1 MKFKFL
7 ILSALSNVVAHK
19 VRSFLTILGIL
30 IGVAAIIAVMSIGE
44 GAANLVMREIDQMGA
59 NTVSATPGNIESGFI
74 DYFFVDKF
82 NQDDLDAL
90 LKPVNVPNI
99 RTVAPAVMVPSLIS
113 YRGESYSEAIIMG
126 SIADFFTETYNM
138 VPEKGVNFTSVEIN
152 NSERVVII
160 GSKVKEELFGL
171 DEAVGERVMIGG
183 TRFLVVGVYAS
194 RGYIG
199 PLNMDNF
206 VLLPYSSAQ
215 MYVTGNNEFEEF
227 YIKIDDAENVNR
239 AVIDIT
245 ATLRETRNIQPGEE
259 DDFSVM
265 TQESMQKMIGDVL
278 NILNGFLIFV
288 VSISLL
294 VGGIGI
300 MNIMLVSVTERTK
313 EIGLRKAL
321 GATKKAIREQ
331 FLWEAITLTVF
342 GGVMGIFVGT
352 SISFGVSLVLSNV
365 LLFDWPF
372 NFSFEAVLLGVGM
385 SALVGLI
392 FGIYPA
398 QQAAEKD
405 PIEALQ
411 YEK

>member
-7 ILSALSNVVAHK
+7 ILSALSNMVAHK
-19 VRSFLTILGIL
+19 VRSFLTVLGIL

-44 GAANLVMREIDQMGA
+44 GASKLVMDEIDQMGA
-59 NTVSATPGNIESGFI
+59 NTVTATPGNVESGFV

-82 NQDDLDAL
+82 NQEDLDAL

-99 RTVAPAVMVPSLIS
+99 KSVAPAVMVSDLIS
-113 YRGESYSEAIIMG
+113 YRGESYSEAIVMG
-126 SIADFFTETYNM
+126 SKADFFTETYSM
-138 VPEKGVNFTSVEIN
+138 VPERGFNFGSVEIN

-160 GSKVKEELFGL
+160 GSEVKEELFGSN
-171 DEAVGERVMIGG
+171 EAVGERVMIGDV
-183 TRFLVVGVYAS
+183 RFLVVGVYAS
-194 RGYIG
+194 RGFVG

-215 MYVTGNNEFEEF
+215 RYLTGNDEYEEF
-227 YIKIDDAENVNR
+227 YIKIDDVSNVNR

-245 ATLRETRNIQPGEE
+245 ATLRETRNIEPGES

-265 TQESMQKMIGDVL
+265 TQEGIKKMVGDVL

-321 GATKKAIREQ
+321 GATNKDIRSQ
-331 FLWEAITLTVF
+331 FLWEAVTLTVF
-342 GGVMGIFVGT
+342 GGMVGILVGT
-352 SISFGVSLVLSNV
+352 LISFGVTLLLSNV
-365 LLFDWPF
+365 LMFDWPF
-372 NFSFEAVLLGVGM
+372 NFSLRAVFLGVGM

-398 QQAAEKD
+398 RQAAEKD